1 MASHIPAL
9 PSVPADR
16 AATVAKAALRAAARL
31 DLANGTLARI
41 IGVSEASAS
50 RMAQGAYRLDPD
62 AKPFE
67 LALLFMRL
75 FRSLD
80 AITGGDEAAAR
91 AWLRADNTALG
102 GKPIDM
108 ILRISGLLD
117 VIGYLDARRAV
128 V

>member
-1 MASHIPAL
+1 
-9 PSVPADR
+9 
-16 AATVAKAALRAAARL
+16 
-31 DLANGTLARI
+31 
-41 IGVSEASAS
+41 
-50 RMAQGAYRLDPD
+50 
-62 AKPFE
+62 
-67 LALLFMRL
+67 LLFIRL